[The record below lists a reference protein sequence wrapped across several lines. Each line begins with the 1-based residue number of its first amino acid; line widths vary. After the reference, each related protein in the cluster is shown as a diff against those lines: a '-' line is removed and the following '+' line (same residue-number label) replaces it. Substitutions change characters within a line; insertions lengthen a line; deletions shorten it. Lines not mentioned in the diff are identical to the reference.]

1 MDPNITCAGS
11 VLLAGWSVID
21 TLLVSAAAI
30 AVKCMRWASLPWAE
44 NCVRESKLVVR
55 SEFISRRLR
64 LSLRSSR
71 PYAPRTL
78 SSTSLRPI
86 LIPLHAFASISSNRP
101 SLSGV
106 CSNCSQNSSF
116 SFVLGSVFIGAYS
129 TTKLATSDSPVNS
142 YQVRIMRKS

>member
-55 SEFISRRLR
+55 SEGQRALGIIIELIASVCPKRFIVNIST
-64 LSLRSSR
+64 SHPRSS
-71 PYAPRTL
+71 PRVWV
-78 SSTSLRPI
+78 SQYEQ
-86 LIPLHAFASISSNRP
+86 AF
-101 SLSGV
+101 L
-106 CSNCSQNSSF
+106 
-116 SFVLGSVFIGAYS
+116 
-129 TTKLATSDSPVNS
+129 
-142 YQVRIMRKS
+142 